1 MNTDRE
7 KILAKLEKLLGLAGS
22 DNEHEATSAME
33 TALRIAAEN
42 NIELSQVSRNNRP
55 RSEMKKEDVSKG
67 SARLSVTHTYVSSIL
82 KTFFEIKVITGGNR
96 ATGRKIWFV
105 GKQENIDFAKF
116 LYSYLENTFFKL
128 WYAYYEKNQHA
139 KNARESYF
147 LGLWQGLT
155 AKLNEA
161 KAKIEQALQEQVRT
175 SYSLMLVDNQTVLE
189 NALVE
194 FFPKLVNLKAKPI
207 TIKNSAALT
216 DGIEKGK
223 QINIHAGLN
232 NGTPVAG
239 LLS

>member
-22 DNEHEATSAME
+22 DNEHEANSAME

-55 RSEMKKEDVSKG
+55 KSEMKKEDVSKG

-82 KTFFEIKVITGGNR
+82 RTFFEIKVITGGNR

-116 LYSYLENTFFKL
+116 LYNYLENTFFKL
-128 WYAYYEKNQHA
+128 WYAYYEKNKHA

-161 KAKIEQALQEQVRT
+161 KAKIEQALQEQIRT
-175 SYSLMLVDNQTVLE
+175 NYALMLVDNQTVLE

-194 FFPKLVNLKAKPI
+194 FFPTLVTHKAKSI
-207 TIKNSAALT
+207 TIKNSAALN

-223 QINIHAGLN
+223 QINIHAGLT
-232 NGTPVAG
+232 GGKPVAG
-239 LLS
+239 FIQ